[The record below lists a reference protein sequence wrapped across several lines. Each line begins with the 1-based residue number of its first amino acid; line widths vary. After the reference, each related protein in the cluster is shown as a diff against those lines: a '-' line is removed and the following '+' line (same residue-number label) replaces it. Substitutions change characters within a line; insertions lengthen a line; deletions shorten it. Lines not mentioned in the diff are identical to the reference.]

1 MYKLKSLV
9 SILIIILL
17 TSCAAKNSNFIEVK
31 SEIET
36 DSVVYVYRPYSISNI
51 LLSPDVIVD
60 GVKIF
65 EIQSNSYFGV
75 SVEKGDHVIKLGLSE
90 RYEGIHQLSIKTEQ
104 NKSVYLRVTSAL
116 EFQKNQPYK
125 RSFTLEK
132 VSKEIALSEMQKT
145 KNINKITK
153 DKVVIKNKT
162 QPVSEVEEE
171 VFSISKSRNPFNK

>member
-1 MYKLKSLV
+1 MYKLKLSG
-9 SILIIILL
+9 SILILILL

-31 SEIET
+31 PVIET

-60 GVKIF
+60 GEKIF
-65 EIQSNSYFGV
+65 EIQSNSYFAVGM
-75 SVEKGDHVIKLGLSE
+75 SKGEHVIKLGLSE
-90 RYEGIHQLSIKTEQ
+90 RYEGVHQLSVKTEQ
-104 NKSVYLRVTSAL
+104 AKSVYLRVTSAL
-116 EFQKNQPYK
+116 KFQKNQPYR

-145 KNINKITK
+145 KNTNKTIK
-153 DKVVIKNKT
+153 DKVVIKNRT
-162 QPVSEVEEE
+162 EPESEVEEE